1 MKLTRLLTLV
11 TIAGLLVSTACQSR
25 KIAYGNSYYFKAT
38 PRLIEPTPELQ
49 ASATPTSV
57 IASPL
62 TNEVLLPSAVS
73 PPALER
79 TDEPVLTWR
88 EARQA
93 RRTQRKAVRKQLKQ
107 WLKAGPTKATQPQAT
122 QEMEGLVRIGIITGA
137 AGAVLLL
144 VGALAGNGFLIGLGG
159 VILAVA
165 VVLVLVKVL

>member
-1 MKLTRLLTLV
+1 M
-11 TIAGLLVSTACQSR
+11 STACQSR

-38 PRLIEPTPELQ
+38 PRPAEPAPELQ
-49 ASATPTSV
+49 ASTTPAPV
-57 IASPL
+57 ASRTL
-62 TNEVLLPSAVS
+62 TNEVLTPASVA

-79 TDEPVLTWR
+79 PASNLTRR

-159 VILAVA
+159 IILAIA
-165 VVLVLVKVL
+165 VVLILVKVL